1 MMFAL
6 ELNEP
11 IVLAALGVAGI
22 VGALVILFLIAG
34 LFGARSL
41 VRREFSA
48 YFLSPVAYVVLVVF
62 LLVLGCRFYL
72 TLDQL
77 TTAGP
82 RGTEFPMQF
91 MFNLLSAEGES
102 LTFSRSRLP
111 ELLSGVAL

>member
-41 VRREFSA
+41 IRREFAA
-48 YFLSPVAYVVLVVF
+48 YFLSPVA
-62 LLVLGCRFYL
+62 
-72 TLDQL
+72 
-77 TTAGP
+77 
-82 RGTEFPMQF
+82 
-91 MFNLLSAEGES
+91 
-102 LTFSRSRLP
+102 
-111 ELLSGVAL
+111 